1 MGAIGDYVHY
11 SYAGYEAHGTSRN
24 GTFKAWKSQRQK
36 VLKSASKLSKSSLN
50 KQERQQLE
58 QLLTGM
64 MSTAEPADAI
74 TNQARQNVLDKM
86 EQQFNDTLQ
95 EIDWSTGDVKMHVD
109 RESVIGRAKDA
120 KNIDDLIKRVDKLE
134 KIMTQEAQQGI
145 LIEKKAKKQV
155 KEIQKYYHEIANKI
169 GQYEK
174 SNQLSVNAYAQIADD
189 LEKQRKALN
198 ELIAKYAAYPA
209 VSLQKGTFFERL
221 IEQVPLVAEQLGI
234 EALTKVVGD
243 DYEEVSFDQSQ
254 FSGAFTSTALIGNVL
269 EKTSSS
275 QGKIDVELQWDDKQI
290 GLSAKNIAIDPNKYQ
305 IHLVTGS
312 SLLYMIQDRDTDFV
326 NHFLNLFAKHGR
338 PGAITGAFRTSKE
351 LMKDEMKLILFF
363 KALTGANY
371 KRKAANLF
379 VVNDSTTGRVYVKS
393 IEGLIDK
400 VAEDINK
407 YVGITLNGNTF
418 NTSIKQFNNPSLDNS
433 KDRISALLMDV
444 HARKVNVSL
453 KPSAFI

>member
-1 MGAIGDYVHY
+1 M
-11 SYAGYEAHGTSRN
+11 
-24 GTFKAWKSQRQK
+24 
-36 VLKSASKLSKSSLN
+36 
-50 KQERQQLE
+50 
-58 QLLTGM
+58 
-64 MSTAEPADAI
+64 
-74 TNQARQNVLDKM
+74 
-86 EQQFNDTLQ
+86 
-95 EIDWSTGDVKMHVD
+95 
-109 RESVIGRAKDA
+109 
-120 KNIDDLIKRVDKLE
+120 
-134 KIMTQEAQQGI
+134 
-145 LIEKKAKKQV
+145 
-155 KEIQKYYHEIANKI
+155 
-169 GQYEK
+169 
-174 SNQLSVNAYAQIADD
+174 
-189 LEKQRKALN
+189 
-198 ELIAKYAAYPA
+198 
-209 VSLQKGTFFERL
+209 
-221 IEQVPLVAEQLGI
+221 VAEQLGV

-407 YVGITLNGNTF
+407 YVGVTLNGTTF
-418 NTSIKQFNNPSLDNS
+418 NTSIKQFNNPVLEDS

-453 KPSAFI
+453 KPSAFIK